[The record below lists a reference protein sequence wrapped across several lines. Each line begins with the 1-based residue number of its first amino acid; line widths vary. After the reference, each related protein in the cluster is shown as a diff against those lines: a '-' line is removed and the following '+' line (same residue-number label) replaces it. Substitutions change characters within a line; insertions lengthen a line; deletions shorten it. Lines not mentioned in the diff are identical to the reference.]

1 MYIYIPDRSNIC
13 IRCRNPSLTT
23 CSACNTSFLCERNDG
38 GRCQVPII
46 PNRYNDKKVLYIFL
60 KMMGSGKVKSPCPWH
75 INCGTEDISRDSII
89 VSLNSSIKEDISRDS
104 IKEENISRD
113 SIIDSLN
120 SSIREEE
127 ITNMGD

>member
-1 MYIYIPDRSNIC
+1 
-13 IRCRNPSLTT
+13 
-23 CSACNTSFLCERNDG
+23 
-38 GRCQVPII
+38 
-46 PNRYNDKKVLYIFL
+46 
-60 KMMGSGKVKSPCPWH
+60 MMGSGKVKSPCPWH

-89 VSLNSSIKEDISRDS
+89 DSLNSSIKEDISRDS
-104 IKEENISRD
+104 IKEENISID